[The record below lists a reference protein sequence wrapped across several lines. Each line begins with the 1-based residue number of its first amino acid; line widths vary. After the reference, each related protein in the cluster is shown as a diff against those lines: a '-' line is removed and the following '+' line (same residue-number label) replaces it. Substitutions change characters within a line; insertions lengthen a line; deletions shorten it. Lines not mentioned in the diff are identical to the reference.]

1 MLFAFVGLCAQTAT
15 VTGTIKDDRGIA
27 LEGAYVTLKGESL
40 AGSSNQAG
48 IYAVQVPANKKI
60 TLIYSF
66 IGHNSVEKSFNLSE
80 GTTRE
85 FNVTLNFEAQD
96 FTEFQF
102 RDRRLDRPTLISID
116 PKTVDALPSPNA
128 GVERTLLFQAIGVSS
143 TNELSSQYNV
153 RGGNFDEN
161 LVYVNDVAI
170 YRPFLVRSG
179 QQEGLSF
186 INPYLVQSVD
196 FSSGGFQAK
205 YGDKMSSVLDVKYK
219 TPQESLS
226 GAVEGSLLG
235 TSVFLANASKNYR
248 FTQIHGFRYR
258 TNQYVLNSLDTD
270 GDYRPSFTDYQ
281 GYFTYDL
288 TDDLELAFLGTY
300 SNNRYQFIPET
311 RQTEFG
317 SVNEALRL
325 TIFFDGQE
333 INQFENYLGAFTT
346 TYSPTKK
353 LRLKFIT
360 SAWRSLENETYDV
373 EGAYRLDELD
383 RDLGS
388 ESFGDVAANRG
399 IGGFLNHARNY
410 LDAVVAT
417 AEHKGTYYADRATID
432 WGIKGQREWIQD
444 EFNEWRML
452 DSAGFSI
459 PQTPS
464 DQIELYS
471 VIRADNTIE
480 SNRLMGYGQYA
491 REWDLDSTLLNINV
505 GARFNYWDFNQQLVG
520 GPRLSASLVP
530 NWKKDFTFRAAW
542 GFYHQPPFFREMRDL
557 NGEIN
562 ENIQAQTSIHYV
574 LGMDHVFEMW
584 DRPFKFTTEAYYKD
598 LRNLIPYEI
607 ENVRLRYYATNN
619 SNGYATGLDFKLN
632 GEFVKGI
639 QSWVSMSIMQTE
651 EDLEDD
657 FFVNRFNAGG
667 ELIVPGFTFDQ
678 TAVDSNIVEPGFI
691 PRPTDQ
697 RFRIAMF
704 FQDYFPG
711 NETFRMNL
719 SFIFATGLPFG
730 PPSYNRYEDILRIPA
745 YRRVDL
751 GISKQLLRDK
761 DDKRKGLGLKKPFDH
776 LENIWLSLEVFNL
789 LQVNNTIS
797 YLWIRDVTDRTY
809 AVPNYLTNRQVNLR
823 LQVRF

>member
-1 MLFAFVGLCAQTAT
+1 MAQNAT
-15 VTGTIKDDRGIA
+15 VKGVIIDDRGKP
-27 LEGAYVTLKGESL
+27 LEGAYITLKNQEVAST
-40 AGSSNQAG
+40 SNQKG
-48 IYAVQVPANKKI
+48 EYSVKVPTDQNFYLVY
-60 TLIYSF
+60 TF
-66 IGHNSVEKSFNLSE
+66 VGHDTVEKKFNLTV
-80 GTTRE
+80 GTVYE
-85 FNVTLNFEAQD
+85 QNVTLRFSAQD
-96 FTEFQF
+96 FSEFEF
-102 RDRRLDRPTLISID
+102 RDKRLDRPSLIAID

-128 GVERTLLFQAIGVSS
+128 GVERTLLFQAVGVSS

-186 INPYLVQSVD
+186 VNPYLVESVD

-219 TPQESLS
+219 TPDTRLS

-235 TSVFLANASKNYR
+235 TSVFLANSSKNYR

-270 GDYRPSFTDYQ
+270 GDYRPAFTDYQ
-281 GYFTYDL
+281 GYFTFDV
-288 TDDLELAFLGTY
+288 TDDFEIAFLGTY

-333 INQFENYLGAFTT
+333 INQFENYLGAFTAS
-346 TYSPTKK
+346 YQPTKN

-388 ESFGDVAANRG
+388 DNFGDVAANRG

-417 AEHKGTYYADRATID
+417 AEHKGTYYAKNATID
-432 WGIKGQREWIQD
+432 WGLKAQREWIQD
-444 EFNEWRML
+444 EFNEWQMI
-452 DSAGFSI
+452 DSAGYSI
-459 PQTPS
+459 PQRPT

-471 VIRADNTIE
+471 VINADNSIE
-480 SNRLMGYGQYA
+480 SNRYSGYAQYA
-491 REWDLDSTLLNINV
+491 REWEIDSHLLNINA
-505 GARFNYWDFNQQLVG
+505 GGRFNYWDFNEQLVG
-520 GPRLSASLVP
+520 GPRISASFVP
-530 NWKKDFTFRAAW
+530 NWEKKFTFRAAW
-542 GFYHQPPFFREMRDL
+542 GYYHQPPFFREMRNL
-557 NGEIN
+557 NGEVN
-562 ENIQAQTSIHYV
+562 QNIKAQTSIHYV
-574 LGMDHVFEMW
+574 AGVDHEFTMW
-584 DRPFKFTTEAYYKD
+584 DRPFLFTTEAYYKD
-598 LRNLIPYEI
+598 LKNLIPYEI
-607 ENVRLRYYATNN
+607 DNVRLRYYATNN
-619 SNGYATGLDFKLN
+619 SSGYATGIDFKLN

-639 QSWVSMSIMQTE
+639 ESWVSMSIMQTE
-651 EDLEDD
+651 EDLNND
-657 FFVNRFNAGG
+657 FYLERFNASG
-667 ELIVPGFTFDQ
+667 ELIVPGFTADQ
-678 TAVDSNIVEPGFI
+678 VAVDTAVIRPGAI

-697 RFRIAMF
+697 RFRIALF

-711 NETFRMNL
+711 NESFRMNL

-730 PPSYNRYEDILRIPA
+730 PPTYNRYEDTLRIPA

-751 GISKQLLRDK
+751 GISKQLLKDK
-761 DDKRKGLGLKKPFDH
+761 DDKRSGLGLKKPFH
-776 LENIWLSLEVFNL
+776 YLENIWLSLEVFNL

-797 YLWIRDVTDRTY
+797 YLWIRDVSNRTY
-809 AVPNYLTNRQVNLR
+809 AVPNYLTNRQVNLK